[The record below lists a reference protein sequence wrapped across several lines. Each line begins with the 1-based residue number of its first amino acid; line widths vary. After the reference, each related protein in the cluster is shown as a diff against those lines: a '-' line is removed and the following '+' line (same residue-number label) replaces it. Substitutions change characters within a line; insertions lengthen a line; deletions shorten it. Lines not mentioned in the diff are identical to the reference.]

1 MTGERKLQ
9 GQIVRAI
16 NKAPLDAWAVPN
28 IVVRKSRKAF
38 TEITGLGTGSP
49 DIYVAIRYGAHLWLE
64 VKCDET
70 APATPDPQSRPA
82 VRRRGRLSDAQREWH
97 EKALAF
103 GIEVVEVRSVAE
115 ALAAVVK
122 ARAES
127 QKRMKLLLQGVVA
140 GVAVAAGKALLGR
153 ALAAAVSEQP
163 SATPTHQADGR
174 IGSAGAARKLPPTF
188 AP

>member
-70 APATPDPQSRPA
+70 
-82 VRRRGRLSDAQREWH
+82 GGKLSDAQREWH

-127 QKRMKLLLQGVVA
+127 QKRMIAPSSARIPRSYQGVVA

-163 SATPTHQADGR
+163 SAAPTHQADGR

>member
-1 MTGERKLQ
+1 MTSERKLQ

-49 DIYVAIRYGAHLWLE
+49 DVYVAIRYGAHLWLE

-70 APATPDPQSRPA
+70 GGT
-82 VRRRGRLSDAQREWH
+82 LSEAQREWH

-103 GIEVVEVRSVAE
+103 GIEVVEVRSVAD

-127 QKRMKLLLQGVVA
+127 QKRMRLLLQGGVA
-140 GVAVAAGKALLGR
+140 SVAVAAGKALLGR

-163 SATPTHQADGR
+163 STTPTHQADGR
-174 IGSAGAARKLPPTF
+174 IGSAGAPRKLPPTF